1 MFERIPMICVYLQM
15 LRQGLS
21 MEGFIEPCGFKGRW
35 LPHQQIDLKRIN
47 IDWLLLKFFDT

>member
-21 MEGFIEPCGFKGRW
+21 MEEFIGQCGFKGRW
-35 LPHQQIDLKRIN
+35 LPHQQIDEKGLD
-47 IDWLLLKFFDT
+47 ID